1 MNELETY
8 KVQGVDVSFLVRK
21 DVWVNATEMAN
32 GSGKRPVDWLRLPS
46 TKEFLAAL
54 GNVRKSHIL
63 VQDDTNE
70 TSGKSRILVQD
81 EDALENGEN
90 INDSVKSEIL
100 VRTVRGVHG
109 GTWMHEDVAIEFAR
123 WLSPEFSVWCN
134 MIIKKLFQEGHI
146 DIRPMLEVRKQVE
159 ELGHK
164 RVAGITVN
172 DSFSRLLPY
181 MYEFMKGV
189 EILSPFTDEA
199 IYGKE
204 LRGRFKAF
212 LDAKGVNSEDS
223 HLIEKF
229 VREDYGVPCL
239 KKTQSKVKYF
249 FR

>member
-21 DVWVNATEMAN
+21 DVWVNATEMAKVF
-32 GSGKRPVDWLRLPS
+32 GKRPYEWLRLPS
-46 TKEFLAAL
+46 TGEYLDAL
-54 GNVRKSHIL
+54 VSWKKNPTDFSS
-63 VQDDTNE
+63 
-70 TSGKSRILVQD
+70 SGKSRTASYD
-81 EDALENGEN
+81 EN
-90 INDSVKSEIL
+90 KSSGQKLPTDDLI
-100 VRTVRGVHG
+100 RTEVGGSHP
-109 GTWMHEDVAIEFAR
+109 GTWFHEDVAIEFAR

-146 DIRPMLEVRKQVE
+146 DIRHMLEMRRQVE

-181 MYEFMKGV
+181 MYEFMQDA
-189 EILSPFTDEA
+189 ELLSPFTDEA

-204 LRGRFKAF
+204 LRSRFKAF

-223 HLIEKF
+223 HLIERF

>member
-63 VQDDTNE
+63 VQDDDT
-70 TSGKSRILVQD
+70 
-81 EDALENGEN
+81 LENGKN
-90 INDSVKSEIL
+90 IDEAVKSEIL

-164 RVAGITVN
+164 RIAGITVN
-172 DSFSRLLPY
+172 DAFSRLLPY

-204 LRGRFKAF
+204 LRSRFKAF
-212 LDAKGVNSEDS
+212 LESKGLSTENA

>member
-8 KVQGVDVSFLVRK
+8 KVQGVDVSFLVRN

-63 VQDDTNE
+63 VQDDDT
-70 TSGKSRILVQD
+70 
-81 EDALENGEN
+81 LENGKN
-90 INDSVKSEIL
+90 IDEAVKSEIL

-146 DIRPMLEVRKQVE
+146 DIRHMLDMRRQVE

-164 RVAGITVN
+164 RIAGITVN

-181 MYEFMKGV
+181 MYEFMQDA
-189 EILSPFTDEA
+189 ELLSPFTDEA

-204 LRGRFKAF
+204 LRGRFKSF
-212 LDAKGVNSEDS
+212 LESKGLSTENA

-229 VREDYGVPCL
+229 VREYYGVPCL